1 MSNLE
6 IREFSQAIINF
17 VNSSTIPMEVKRIA
31 LNDILAQV
39 EEEANKVL
47 TEELKAREEAQR
59 EADEA
64 KKEEGEVE
72 EDGKN

>member
-1 MSNLE
+1 MKNLE

-17 VNSSTIPMEVKRIA
+17 VNQSTLPMEVKRLA
-31 LNDILAQV
+31 LKDIMTQI
-39 EEEANKVL
+39 ETETTKVL
-47 TEELKAREEAQR
+47 REEIRDREEAQR
-59 EADEA
+59 EADDA